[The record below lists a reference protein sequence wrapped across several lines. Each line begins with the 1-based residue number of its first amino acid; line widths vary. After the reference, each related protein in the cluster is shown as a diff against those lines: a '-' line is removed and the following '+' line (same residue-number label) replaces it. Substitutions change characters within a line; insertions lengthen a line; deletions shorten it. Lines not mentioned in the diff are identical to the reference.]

1 MHILPIT
8 IEIVEILHGKS
19 QVGKSLLHG
28 PLVHIKKTTKEL
40 EQVLSVMPDSGTFA
54 LKMTQFFNAKAL
66 SVNRKV
72 I

>member
-54 LKMTQFFNAKAL
+54 LKNDTIFQCK
-66 SVNRKV
+66 SS
-72 I
+72 IS